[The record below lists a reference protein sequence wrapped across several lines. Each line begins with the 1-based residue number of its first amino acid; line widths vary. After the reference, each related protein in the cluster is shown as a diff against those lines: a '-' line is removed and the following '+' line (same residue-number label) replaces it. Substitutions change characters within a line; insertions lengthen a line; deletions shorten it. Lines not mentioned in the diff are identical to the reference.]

1 MLEPKS
7 AETRL
12 LRCGNKFVM
21 ATPQPQKRLRKKK
34 KPPKKFRLSYSLLL
48 LFAMIIV
55 GSVAG
60 LVAFK
65 FGKQALEGVNPSPAG
80 IKLPKANPV
89 SKPKESPKA
98 SPQSQTD
105 SKTSFFL
112 DEAEV
117 IAEMQ
122 SRSQQELGGLT
133 RPAFVAKANISDRK
147 RIYTKVDRAYNSIR
161 DPLAVSADAD
171 ERIAARIAALRQRV
185 YTSSRTYDSSFD
197 RSFTNA
203 PISSSLL
210 STPVEITPIRSR
222 WEDLD
227 TSVVGNP
234 RQVSVE
240 VKEAPLKPMGGFFIP
255 AQQSPSA
262 NPKE

>member
-1 MLEPKS
+1 
-7 AETRL
+7 
-12 LRCGNKFVM
+12 M
-21 ATPQPQKRLRKKK
+21 ATPQPQKRIRKKK
-34 KPPKKFRLSYSLLL
+34 KPPKKFRLSYSLML

-60 LVAFK
+60 LVAFS

-80 IKLPKANPV
+80 IKLPKASPV

-105 SKTSFFL
+105 GKTSFLL

-117 IAEMQ
+117 IAEMKT
-122 SRSQQELGGLT
+122 RSQQELGGLT

-147 RIYTKVDRAYNSIR
+147 KIYTRVDRAYNSMR

-171 ERIAARIAALRQRV
+171 DRIAARIAALRQRV
-185 YTSSRTYDSSFD
+185 YTSSRTYDSSFE
-197 RSFTNA
+197 RSYANGSNSPA
-203 PISSSLL
+203 LL
-210 STPVEITPIRSR
+210 STSVELPPIRSR
-222 WEDLD
+222 WEDRD

-240 VKEAPLKPMGGFFIP
+240 VIEAAPQPTGSFFIP
-255 AQQSPSA
+255 AQQAPSSA
-262 NPKE
+262 EVNRR

>member
-1 MLEPKS
+1 
-7 AETRL
+7 
-12 LRCGNKFVM
+12 M

-34 KPPKKFRLSYSLLL
+34 KPPKKFRLSYSLML

-60 LVAFK
+60 LVAYS

-80 IKLPKANPV
+80 IKLPKASPP

-98 SPQSQTD
+98 SPKSQTD
-105 SKTSFFL
+105 GKTSFLL

-117 IAEMQ
+117 IADMQ
-122 SRSQQELGGLT
+122 ARSQQELGGLT

-147 RIYTKVDRAYNSIR
+147 RIYNRVDRAYNSMR

-171 ERIAARIAALRQRV
+171 DRIAARIAALRQRV
-185 YTSSRTYDSSFD
+185 YTSSRTYDSSFE
-197 RSFTNA
+197 RSYANGSNSPA
-203 PISSSLL
+203 LL
-210 STPVEITPIRSR
+210 STSVELNPIRSR
-222 WEDLD
+222 GEARRD
-227 TSVVGNP
+227 TSVLSSP

-240 VKEAPLKPMGGFFIP
+240 VIETAPQPMGSFFIP
-255 AQQSPSA
+255 AQQPPRSEEV
-262 NPKE
+262 NRR

>member
-1 MLEPKS
+1 
-7 AETRL
+7 
-12 LRCGNKFVM
+12 M

-48 LFAMIIV
+48 LFAMLIV

-60 LVAFK
+60 LVAFR

-80 IKLPKANPV
+80 IKLPKSSPV
-89 SKPKESPKA
+89 SKPKDQSTP

-105 SKTSFFL
+105 GKTSFL

-117 IAEMQ
+117 IAEMK

-147 RIYTKVDRAYNSIR
+147 RIYTKVDRMYNSMR

-171 ERIAARIAALRQRV
+171 DRIAARIAALRQRV

-227 TSVVGNP
+227 TPVVNP

-240 VKEAPLKPMGGFFIP
+240 VKEAPLKPTGGFFIP

>member
-1 MLEPKS
+1 
-7 AETRL
+7 
-12 LRCGNKFVM
+12 M

-34 KPPKKFRLSYSLLL
+34 KPPKKFRLSYSLIL

-60 LVAFK
+60 LVAFS

-80 IKLPKANPV
+80 IKLPKASPV

-105 SKTSFFL
+105 GKTSFLL

-117 IAEMQ
+117 IAEMKA
-122 SRSQQELGGLT
+122 RSQQELGGLT

-147 RIYTKVDRAYNSIR
+147 RIYTRVDRAYNSMR

-171 ERIAARIAALRQRV
+171 DRIAARIAALRQRV
-185 YTSSRTYDSSFD
+185 YTSSRTDDIRFA
-197 RSFTNA
+197 RSFANGSNSPA
-203 PISSSLL
+203 LL
-210 STPVEITPIRSR
+210 STSVELTPIRSR
-222 WEDLD
+222 WEDRD
-227 TSVVGNP
+227 ASVVGKP
-234 RQVSVE
+234 QQVNVE
-240 VKEAPLKPMGGFFIP
+240 VIEAAPQSTGGFFIP

>member
-1 MLEPKS
+1 
-7 AETRL
+7 
-12 LRCGNKFVM
+12 M

-34 KPPKKFRLSYSLLL
+34 KPPQKFRLSYSLIL
-48 LFAMIIV
+48 LFAMLIV
-55 GSVAG
+55 GSVAA
-60 LVAFK
+60 LVAFS

-80 IKLPKANPV
+80 IKLPKASPV

-105 SKTSFFL
+105 RKTSFFL

-122 SRSQQELGGLT
+122 ARSQQELGGLT

-147 RIYTKVDRAYNSIR
+147 RIYTKVDRVYNSMR

-171 ERIAARIAALRQRV
+171 ARISSRIAALRQRV
-185 YTSSRTYDSSFD
+185 YTSSRTYESRFD

-203 PISSSLL
+203 SNSASLV
-210 STPVEITPIRSR
+210 STPVELTPIRSR
-222 WEDLD
+222 WEDRD
-227 TSVVGNP
+227 TTSNP
-234 RQVSVE
+234 RKVSVD
-240 VKEAPLKPMGGFFIP
+240 VIEAAPQPTGSFFIP
-255 AQQSPSA
+255 AQQVPSA
-262 NPKE
+262 AELNRR

>member
-1 MLEPKS
+1 
-7 AETRL
+7 
-12 LRCGNKFVM
+12 M

-34 KPPKKFRLSYSLLL
+34 KPPKKFRLSYSLML

-60 LVAFK
+60 LVAYS

-80 IKLPKANPV
+80 IKLPKLSPV

-105 SKTSFFL
+105 GKTSFFL

-122 SRSQQELGGLT
+122 TRSQQELGGLT

-147 RIYTKVDRAYNSIR
+147 RIYTKVDRIYNSMR

-171 ERIAARIAALRQRV
+171 ARIAARIAALRQRV
-185 YTSSRTYDSSFD
+185 YTSSRNYDSRFD
-197 RSFTNA
+197 RSFANGTN
-203 PISSSLL
+203 SSSL
-210 STPVEITPIRSR
+210 STSVELTPIRSR

-227 TSVVGNP
+227 PSVIGNP
-234 RQVSVE
+234 KQVSVE
-240 VKEAPLKPMGGFFIP
+240 VIEAAPQQPTSSFFIP
-255 AQQSPSA
+255 PQQVPSA

>member
-1 MLEPKS
+1 
-7 AETRL
+7 
-12 LRCGNKFVM
+12 M

-34 KPPKKFRLSYSLLL
+34 KPPQKFRLSYSLIL
-48 LFAMIIV
+48 LFAMLIV
-55 GSVAG
+55 GSVAA
-60 LVAFK
+60 LVAFS

-80 IKLPKANPV
+80 IKLPKASPV

-105 SKTSFFL
+105 RKTSFFL

-122 SRSQQELGGLT
+122 ARSQQELAGLT

-147 RIYTKVDRAYNSIR
+147 RIYTKVDRVYSSMR
-161 DPLAVSADAD
+161 DPLAVSANAD
-171 ERIAARIAALRQRV
+171 ERISARIAALRQRV
-185 YTSSRTYDSSFD
+185 YTSSRTYESRFE

-203 PISSSLL
+203 PTSSSLV
-210 STPVEITPIRSR
+210 STPVELTPMRSR
-222 WEDLD
+222 WEDRD
-227 TSVVGNP
+227 TSLVVNP

-240 VKEAPLKPMGGFFIP
+240 VIETSPQPTGSFFIP
-255 AQQSPSA
+255 APEAPSA
-262 NPKE
+262 AELNRR

>member
-1 MLEPKS
+1 M
-7 AETRL
+7 
-12 LRCGNKFVM
+12 
-21 ATPQPQKRLRKKK
+21 
-34 KPPKKFRLSYSLLL
+34 L

-60 LVAFK
+60 LVAFS

-80 IKLPKANPV
+80 IKLPKASPV

-105 SKTSFFL
+105 GKTSFLL

-117 IAEMQ
+117 IAEMKT
-122 SRSQQELGGLT
+122 RSQQELGGLT

-147 RIYTKVDRAYNSIR
+147 KIYTRVDRAYNSMR

-171 ERIAARIAALRQRV
+171 DRIAARIAALRQRV
-185 YTSSRTYDSSFD
+185 YTSSRTYDSSFE
-197 RSFTNA
+197 RSYANGSNSPA
-203 PISSSLL
+203 LL
-210 STPVEITPIRSR
+210 STSVELHPIRSR
-222 WEDLD
+222 WEDRD

-240 VKEAPLKPMGGFFIP
+240 VIEAAPQPTGSFFIP
-255 AQQSPSA
+255 AQQAPSSA
-262 NPKE
+262 EVNRR

>member
-1 MLEPKS
+1 
-7 AETRL
+7 
-12 LRCGNKFVM
+12 M

-48 LFAMIIV
+48 LFAMIVV

-60 LVAFK
+60 LVAYS

-80 IKLPKANPV
+80 IKLPKAPV
-89 SKPKESPKA
+89 SKPKDSPKA
-98 SPQSQTD
+98 SPQSQAD
-105 SKTSFFL
+105 DKNSLFL

-147 RIYTKVDRAYNSIR
+147 RIYTKVDRAYNSMR

-171 ERIAARIAALRQRV
+171 ARIAARIDALRQRV
-185 YTSSRTYDSSFD
+185 YNSSRTYDSSID
-197 RSFTNA
+197 RSVANNYKT
-203 PISSSLL
+203 PSLL
-210 STPVEITPIRSR
+210 SATVELAPARSR
-222 WEDLD
+222 WEDRDDSLI
-227 TSVVGNP
+227 VNP
-234 RQVSVE
+234 RQVTVEGIEIGQEPKSSFIPYQQTPSTVE
-240 VKEAPLKPMGGFFIP
+240 V
-255 AQQSPSA
+255 
-262 NPKE
+262 NRR